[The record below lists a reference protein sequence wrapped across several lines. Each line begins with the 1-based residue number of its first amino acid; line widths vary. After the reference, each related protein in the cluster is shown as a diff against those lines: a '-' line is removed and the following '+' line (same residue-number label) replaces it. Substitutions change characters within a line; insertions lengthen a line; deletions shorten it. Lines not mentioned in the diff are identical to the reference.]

1 MLALPGDDSPI
12 EITGQVGR
20 VRSLSDRVHEVAI
33 EFVEG
38 NIGVQ
43 RTLLDYIEE
52 RVNGRDPEPV
62 GPMSA

>member
-1 MLALPGDDSPI
+1 
-12 EITGQVGR
+12 
-20 VRSLSDRVHEVAI
+20 VHEVAI

-52 RVNGRDPEPV
+52 RVSRDPEPV
-62 GPMSA
+62 GPLSA